1 VLEVEAFK
9 KWYSAAS
16 LVPAFLPQAEYGPFM
31 DEFAKEQEAFFT
43 EYGITED

>member
-1 VLEVEAFK
+1 M
-9 KWYSAAS
+9 
-16 LVPAFLPQAEYGPFM
+16 PNAEYGPFM